1 MAKAEYEIDPGKIT
15 SNSEE
20 TSAISN
26 ISYEI
31 ENANDNNLDN
41 EKIRGQITKL
51 KKGGNFPKNL
61 DYIDSYTD
69 PSTGTTATAFLNKDT
84 GKVTVG
90 MAGTNFHGD
99 QLKRVALSSMSPLL
113 FPPSK
118 QDMKDVRGTMKDGI
132 ADLAIGVGMVNYK
145 GKHFAN
151 TQQFIE
157 NLQKKYEIDT
167 VTGHSLGG
175 RDAIF
180 LGLRYNIKNVV
191 AYNPAPLEVKSIRNK
206 FGGQLFRNTTFPDE
220 KYLKELMDNYDGDI
234 TKVITQKDGLDYLV
248 KRTDHLTCGD
258 VLRINNGQGHAME
271 NFLGEKEQ
279 REIIEELMLVKGYRD
294 ANDKAFKALKK
305 NTEKKLG
312 KIDEIKSKLLQTNGG
327 ALSSSQQKLL
337 ETLVAFSVAEGLS
350 KMVDQELQ
358 QLKNMFNLMDEKF
371 EANWKDAQEASDI
384 VGKHLSYPEKVSAL
398 DNGGVNESKLATEP
412 HNEIKD
418 KLNKI
423 TDLSKKYNSYLQQIE
438 KSINEIVAKDQQLAG
453 QIGDLI

>member
-1 MAKAEYEIDPGKIT
+1 MTKKEYEINPGKIK
-15 SNSEE
+15 SNTEE
-20 TSAISN
+20 TSAIAN

-31 ENANDNNLDN
+31 ENANDNNL
-41 EKIRGQITKL
+41 ETTKINGQIKDL
-51 KKGGNFPKNL
+51 KKDGKFPKNL

-90 MAGTNFHGD
+90 MAGTNVHGD
-99 QLKRVALSSMSPLL
+99 QIKKVAFSLVAPSSIR
-113 FPPSK
+113 PSN
-118 QDMKDVRGTMKDGI
+118 QDLKDVLGTMEDGA
-132 ADLAIGVGMVNYK
+132 ADLAIGVGLVNYK

-305 NTEKKLG
+305 NTEKK
-312 KIDEIKSKLLQTNGG
+312 N
-327 ALSSSQQKLL
+327 
-337 ETLVAFSVAEGLS
+337 SV
-350 KMVDQELQ
+350 K
-358 QLKNMFNLMDEKF
+358 
-371 EANWKDAQEASDI
+371 
-384 VGKHLSYPEKVSAL
+384 
-398 DNGGVNESKLATEP
+398 
-412 HNEIKD
+412 
-418 KLNKI
+418 
-423 TDLSKKYNSYLQQIE
+423 
-438 KSINEIVAKDQQLAG
+438 
-453 QIGDLI
+453 

>member
-51 KKGGNFPKNL
+51 KKGGHFPKNL

-69 PSTGTTATAFLNKDT
+69 PSTGATATAFLNKDT

-90 MAGTNFHGD
+90 MAGTNVHGD
-99 QLKRVALSSMSPLL
+99 QIKRVALSSVVPSL
-113 FPPSK
+113 FKSSN
-118 QDMKDVRGTMKDGI
+118 QDVKDVICTMKDGA
-132 ADLAIGVGMVNYK
+132 ADLAIGVGLVNYK

-157 NLQKKYEIDT
+157 NLQKKYDT

-191 AYNPAPLEVKSIRNK
+191 AYNSAPLEVKSIRNGL
-206 FGGQLFRNTTFPDE
+206 GGQLFKHITFPDE

-234 TKVITQKDGLDYLV
+234 TKVITQMDGLDYLV
-248 KRTDHLTCGD
+248 KHTDHLTCGD

-279 REIIEELMLVKGYRD
+279 RKIIEELMLVKGYRD

-305 NTEKKLG
+305 ILRKN
-312 KIDEIKSKLLQTNGG
+312 
-327 ALSSSQQKLL
+327 
-337 ETLVAFSVAEGLS
+337 SV
-350 KMVDQELQ
+350 K
-358 QLKNMFNLMDEKF
+358 
-371 EANWKDAQEASDI
+371 
-384 VGKHLSYPEKVSAL
+384 
-398 DNGGVNESKLATEP
+398 
-412 HNEIKD
+412 
-418 KLNKI
+418 
-423 TDLSKKYNSYLQQIE
+423 
-438 KSINEIVAKDQQLAG
+438 
-453 QIGDLI
+453 